1 MYGLQLKSKE
11 ELIDIILR
19 KDDLE
24 KKLREEIKSLKAN
37 GRGCRIAEVSKE
49 NDTKRK
55 RLSNRKVWVIAIAFT
70 LVAVV
75 TTQLVGFAAL
85 SICYDVDFPM
95 SWEEYDAMREMIR
108 KNYWMLAFYLCVCLE
123 VFFLEFIAIH
133 FILHINPF
141 KNNKSKQQ

>member
-19 KDDLE
+19 KDELE

-37 GRGCRIAEVSKE
+37 SCHM
-49 NDTKRK
+49 DTTEASGESRKTK
-55 RLSNRKVWVIAIAFT
+55 RLSMRKVWVIAIAFT
-70 LVAVV
+70 MFVVV

-95 SWEEYDAMREMIR
+95 SWEQHDALREMIR

-123 VFFLEFIAIH
+123 VFFLEFIAMH